1 MLKKECLVSIKLA
14 IFDFDGTIADTRKA
28 IVAAKQKTMLQM
40 GLEVAD
46 ERTCASTIGFSAKT
60 GFEMIYPQLEE
71 QKIDEC
77 VTIYRQEFEQIRK
90 LMPPEIFPDV
100 KDVLERLNQTQVVTT
115 IASSRNTPS
124 LKGFL
129 DDMGIAEYFPYILG
143 GNDTGKL
150 KPDPEPVLKTLEE
163 LGYNACE
170 ALVIGDMPMDVAMGK
185 NAGTYTCGVTYGNA
199 SRQQLEDAGAGYI
212 IDSMRELIEVIDRI

>member
-1 MLKKECLVSIKLA
+1 MSIKLA

-28 IVAAKQKTMLQM
+28 IVAAKQKTMRQM

-71 QKIDEC
+71 QKIDKC

-115 IASSRNTPS
+115 IAS
-124 LKGFL
+124 
-129 DDMGIAEYFPYILG
+129 
-143 GNDTGKL
+143 
-150 KPDPEPVLKTLEE
+150 
-163 LGYNACE
+163 
-170 ALVIGDMPMDVAMGK
+170 
-185 NAGTYTCGVTYGNA
+185 
-199 SRQQLEDAGAGYI
+199 
-212 IDSMRELIEVIDRI
+212 

>member
-1 MLKKECLVSIKLA
+1 MSIKLV

-28 IVAAKQKTMLQM
+28 IVAAKQKTMRQL
-40 GLEVAD
+40 GLDVAD
-46 ERTCASTIGFSAKT
+46 EKMCASTIGFSAKT
-60 GFEMIYPQLEE
+60 GFEMIYPQLAE

-77 VTIYRQEFEQIRK
+77 VTMYRQEFEQIRK
-90 LMPPEIFPDV
+90 VMPPEIFPHV
-100 KDVLERLNQTQVVTT
+100 RDVLQMLNENHIVTT

-163 LGYNACE
+163 LGYNAGE

-185 NAGTYTCGVTYGNA
+185 NAGTHTCGVTYGN
-199 SRQQLEDAGAGYI
+199 SSMQKLKEAGADFI
-212 IDSMRELIEVIDRI
+212 IDDMTGLMAVINKLKG

>member
-1 MLKKECLVSIKLA
+1 MSIKLV

-28 IVAAKQKTMLQM
+28 IVAAKQKTMRQL
-40 GLEVAD
+40 GLDVAD
-46 ERTCASTIGFSAKT
+46 EKMCASTIGFSAKT
-60 GFEMIYPQLEE
+60 GFEMIYPQLAE

-77 VTIYRQEFEQIRK
+77 VTMYRQEFEQIRK
-90 LMPPEIFPDV
+90 VMPPEIFPRV
-100 KDVLERLNQTQVVTT
+100 RDVLQMLNENHFVTT
-115 IASSRNTPS
+115 IASSRNTSS

-163 LGYNACE
+163 LGYNAGE

-185 NAGTYTCGVTYGNA
+185 NAGTHTCGVTYGN
-199 SRQQLEDAGAGYI
+199 SSMQKLKEAGADFI
-212 IDSMRELIEVIDRI
+212 IDDMTGLMAVINKLKG